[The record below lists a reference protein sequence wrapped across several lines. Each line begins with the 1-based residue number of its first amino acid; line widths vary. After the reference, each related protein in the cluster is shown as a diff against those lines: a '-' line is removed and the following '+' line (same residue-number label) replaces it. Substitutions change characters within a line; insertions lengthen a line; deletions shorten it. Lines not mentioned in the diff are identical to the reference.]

1 LARVLIA
8 AYACEPGQG
17 SEPAVGWN
25 WAQEAVRAGHEV
37 WVITRENNR
46 QAIEFEG
53 TTRSGPGPRFVYLDL
68 PAPFLRLKRRGGHP
82 ALLAYYYAWQIAVA
96 FTARRLHRELRLDVA
111 HHVTFV
117 NDSLPS
123 GLALLPIPFIWGP
136 VGGSTH
142 QLPETISLNLPPY
155 ARRHELARARIQ
167 SAFRRFDPFL
177 SFTRRRASLI
187 LVYTT
192 EALEALSPSERRRA
206 RAVVHIGVTDSEPP
220 HRPVSHAAPQPGER
234 LHVLTGG
241 RLVHWKGLDLLVEGF
256 SEFAQTRPEVD
267 ARLTVTGTGR
277 FRSELEKIAAAR
289 GVTEKIVFTGRLGH
303 RDDVFRLMEDADM
316 YALPTLRDGPPV
328 AILEAMAF
336 GLPVLC
342 LDIGATAELV
352 PDHAGLKIAPDSRGS
367 VIKDIGRNCA
377 WVADNPGA
385 ARELGNAARS
395 HVLLHH
401 DWSRIR
407 ETISRAYD
415 DVLGD

>member
-1 LARVLIA
+1 LARILIA

-25 WAQEAVRAGHEV
+25 WAQEAVEAGHEV

-46 QAIEFEG
+46 KAIESG
-53 TTRSGPGPRFVYLDL
+53 LASRSRRGPRFVYLDL
-68 PAPFLRLKRRGGHP
+68 PGPFLWLKRRGGHP
-82 ALLAYYYAWQIAVA
+82 ALLTYYYVWQIAIAV
-96 FTARRLHRELRLDVA
+96 TALRLHRKLRFEVA

-123 GLALLPIPFIWGP
+123 GLSVLPIPFIWGP

-142 QLPETISLNLPPY
+142 HLPDSIALDLPSY
-155 ARRHELARARIQ
+155 ARRHELARACIQ
-167 SAFRRFDPFL
+167 SLFRRFDPFL
-177 SFTRRRASLI
+177 WFTRRKAKLI

-192 EALEALSPSERRRA
+192 EALEGLSPAERRRA
-206 RAVVHIGVTDSEPP
+206 QAVVHIGITETEPP
-220 HRPVSHAAPQPGER
+220 HRPASRAAPNPGER
-234 LHVLTGG
+234 LRVLTGG

-256 SEFAQTRPEVD
+256 ADFALRRPEVE
-267 ARLTVTGTGR
+267 AQLTITGTGR
-277 FRSELEKIAAAR
+277 FRSELEKIAAVK
-289 GVTEKIVFTGRLGH
+289 GVTEKIWFVGRLER
-303 RDDVFRLMEDADM
+303 RDDIFKLMEDVDM

-352 PDHAGLKIAPDSRGS
+352 PDLAGLKIAPDSRRFVVQEIS
-367 VIKDIGRNCA
+367 RNCA
-377 WVADNPGA
+377 WVADNPDA
-385 ARELGNAARS
+385 ARTLGRAARS
-395 HVLLHH
+395 HALAQH

-407 ETISRAYD
+407 ETISRAYG
-415 DVLGD
+415 DVLRN

>member
-1 LARVLIA
+1 MARVLIA

-46 QAIEFEG
+46 QAIEFNCTPRSE
-53 TTRSGPGPRFVYLDL
+53 SGPHFVYLDL
-68 PAPFLRLKRRGGHP
+68 PAPFLWVKRRGGHP
-82 ALLAYYYAWQIAVA
+82 GLLAYYYAWQIAVA
-96 FTARRLHRELRLDVA
+96 LTARRLHRELRLDIA

-123 GLALLPIPFIWGP
+123 GLAILPIPFIWGP

-142 QLPETISLNLPPY
+142 QLPETISLDLPPY
-155 ARRHELARARIQ
+155 ARRHELVRARIQ
-167 SAFRRFDPFL
+167 SAFRRFDPLL
-177 SFTRRRASLI
+177 SLTRRRASLI

-192 EALEALSPSERRRA
+192 EALEALSLSERRRA
-206 RAVVHIGVTDSEPP
+206 RAVVHIGITDSEPP
-220 HRPVSHAAPQPGER
+220 HRLASHPVPRPGER
-234 LHVLTGG
+234 LHLLTGG

-256 SEFAQTRPEVD
+256 SEFALARPEVD

-277 FRSELEKIAAAR
+277 YRSELEKIAAAR
-289 GVTEKIVFTGRLGH
+289 GVAGKIVFTGRLEH
-303 RDDVFRLMEDADM
+303 RDDVFTLMDDADV
-316 YALPTLRDGPPV
+316 YGLPTLRDGPPV

-352 PDHAGLKIAPDSRGS
+352 PDHAGLKIAPNNRES
-367 VIKDIGRNCA
+367 VIKEISRICA

-415 DVLGD
+415 DVLGN